1 MTGRD
6 EEQPMPMDTATETTG
21 EIRISAKA
29 ALRIATLVTNEGDPA
44 LMFRIAVSGG
54 GCSGFQYGFSLDDQR
69 RDDDRLFETGGIKV
83 VVDEVS
89 LELIR
94 GAELDYV
101 DDLIGAYFA
110 VKNPNATATC
120 GCGTSFSV

>member
-1 MTGRD
+1 
-6 EEQPMPMDTATETTG
+6 MPIDAGTETAG

-29 ALRIATLVTNEGDPA
+29 AGRIATLVANEGDPA

-54 GCSGFQYGFSLDDQR
+54 GCSGFQYGFSLDDQC
-69 RDDDRLFETGGIKV
+69 RDDDRVFENGGVRVI
-83 VVDEVS
+83 VDEMS

-94 GAELDYV
+94 GSEIDYV
-101 DDLIGAYFA
+101 DELIGAYFA

-120 GCGTSFSV
+120 GCGSSFSV

>member
-1 MTGRD
+1 
-6 EEQPMPMDTATETTG
+6 MPIDAGPGTAG

-29 ALRIATLVTNEGDPA
+29 AGRIATLVANEGDPA
-44 LMFRIAVSGG
+44 FMLRIAVSGG
-54 GCSGFQYGFSLDDQR
+54 GCSGFQYGFSLDNQR
-69 RDDDRLFETGGIKV
+69 RDDDRVFENGGIKV

-89 LELIR
+89 LELLR
-94 GAELDYV
+94 GAELDYI

-120 GCGTSFSV
+120 GCGSSFSV